1 MGTTT
6 TDFTVSP
13 FVPSANNYS
22 TNLSSFW
29 RIKLVSSKDVCE
41 IVDGGRCVTDGPG
54 NYGNREYC
62 EVEALRSLIVTAK
75 QYSVEAKYDS
85 ITINGIPYMNSIPN
99 EGVSMNKG
107 ARWFWNS
114 DSSVTR
120 PGYKLCAEEANTDVS
135 GYQLL
140 SNGRCPPGRE
150 VKSLSECSTAAKY
163 LNLYDQSASS
173 DNQPHGVSYDPPF
186 CYYEGNQL
194 KFNGGRNTGSCDS
207 YDRCLCKA
215 SATTTTTPGCGDPYY
230 KGDGFCDD
238 FNNNPGCDYDG
249 GDCCAATSRAGHVKT
264 KYCKKCAC
272 IDRDNLGSVAN
283 ATGANATKEYN
294 STAAT
299 QGHTLPRTYHGTGSG
314 R

>member
-163 LNLYDQSASS
+163 LNLYDQSASL
-173 DNQPHGVSYDPPF
+173 DNQPHGVRYDPPF
-186 CYYEGNQL
+186 CYYEDHQL
-194 KFNGGRNTGSCDS
+194 KFNGGRNTGSCTTS
-207 YDRCLCKA
+207 DRCLCA
-215 SATTTTTPGCGDPYY
+215 ERLPRTTSTTDTGFPHFTTQRWTTTSYFTQRWTTTPYFTVSP
-230 KGDGFCDD
+230 FVPSA
-238 FNNNPGCDYDG
+238 NNYSTNLSSFWRIKLVSSKDVCEIVDG
-249 GDCCAATSRAGHVKT
+249 GRCVTDGPGNYGNRE
-264 KYCKKCAC
+264 YCEVEA
-272 IDRDNLGSVAN
+272 
-283 ATGANATKEYN
+283 
-294 STAAT
+294 
-299 QGHTLPRTYHGTGSG
+299 
-314 R
+314 